1 MVRTKN
7 IIQYWPAL
15 LVLIVSLAYAI
26 WRLSSFDGDPVGLA
40 QIGTRFQDGDP
51 SGSEGYDGQFAY
63 YIAQNPNPAGV
74 RSQLDV
80 PAYRYQRIL
89 YPLLARAL
97 ALKNPSWIPW
107 ALLLI
112 NLGSQ
117 FVGTLLFTRHLIA
130 ENVPTRYALIYGL
143 WVGLI
148 VGVGADLFEP
158 LAFAL
163 IAAAWLARS
172 QGRWRMSY
180 LFLLFALLTKEIAV
194 VFWLAALFADLL
206 KSPRNNQWKYGL
218 LTGLVF
224 FVWQLWL
231 WIEFGEPGL
240 ASGGAMATGFEIFP
254 YFGLL
259 RIVEVSLAAF
269 ILFTIVFGPTIVL
282 PSILGFFTAMR
293 RLMQKESN
301 IHIWAL
307 LFNSLLITFLPHST
321 FREPLGLLRVAT
333 GMVFSITWYAVHYRA
348 WRPLNYA
355 MFWIAFLALIVR

>member
-1 MVRTKN
+1 MGRTKN
-7 IIQYWPAL
+7 IILYWPAL
-15 LVLIVSLAYAI
+15 LVLIVSLAYAL
-26 WRLSSFDGDPVGLA
+26 WRLSSFGGDPIGLA

-63 YIAQNPNPAGV
+63 YIAQNPNPRAV
-74 RSQLDV
+74 RAKLDV

-107 ALLLI
+107 TLLLI
-112 NLGSQ
+112 NLVSH
-117 FVGTLLFTRHLIA
+117 FVGTLLFTLYLI
-130 ENVPTRYALIYGL
+130 ENKVPSRYALIYGL
-143 WVGLI
+143 WVGLV
-148 VGVGADLFEP
+148 VGIGSDLFEP

-163 IAAAWLARS
+163 IAAAWVARDHK
-172 QGRWRMSY
+172 RWGMSY
-180 LFLLFALLTKEIAV
+180 LLLLLALLTKEIAIA
-194 VFWLAALFADLL
+194 FWLAALFTDLL
-206 KSPRNNQWKYGL
+206 KVPRGNQWKSAL
-218 LTGLVF
+218 LTGIVF
-224 FVWQLWL
+224 FAWQLWL

-240 ASGGAMATGFEIFP
+240 ASGGAMATAFEVFP

-259 RIVEVSLAAF
+259 RIAQISIAAF
-269 ILFTIVFGPTIVL
+269 ILFSVVFGPTIIL
-282 PSILGFFTAMR
+282 PNILSLIAAVR
-293 RLMQKESN
+293 RLIQKEST

-333 GMVFSITWYAVHYRA
+333 GMVLSIVWYAAHYAA

-355 MFWIAFLALIVR
+355 MFWIAFLALIIR

>member
-1 MVRTKN
+1 MGRTKN
-7 IIQYWPAL
+7 IILYWPAL
-15 LVLIVSLAYAI
+15 LVLIVSFVFAI

-51 SGSEGYDGQFAY
+51 LGSEGYDGQFAY
-63 YIAQNPNPAGV
+63 YIAQNPNPKEV
-74 RSQLDV
+74 RAKLDV

-97 ALKNPSWIPW
+97 ALENPSWIPW
-107 ALLLI
+107 TLLI
-112 NLGSQ
+112 INLVSQ
-117 FVGTLLFTRHLIA
+117 LVGILLFTRHLI
-130 ENVPTRYALIYGL
+130 EKNVPSRYALIYGL

-148 VGVGADLFEP
+148 VGIGADLFEP

-163 IAAAWLARS
+163 IAAAWYARS
-172 QGRWRMSY
+172 HRRWGMSY
-180 LFLLFALLTKEIAV
+180 LLLLLALLTKEIAIA
-194 VFWLAALFADLL
+194 FWLAALFTDLL
-206 KSPRNNQWKYGL
+206 KNPRGNQWKYAL
-218 LTGLVF
+218 LTGFAFLA
-224 FVWQLWL
+224 WQLWL

-240 ASGGAMATGFEIFP
+240 ASGGAMATAFEVFP
-254 YFGLL
+254 YYGFL
-259 RIVEVSLAAF
+259 RISEISVAAF
-269 ILFTIVFGPTIVL
+269 ILFSIVFGPTIII
-282 PSILGFFTAMR
+282 PSILGLIAAIR
-293 RLMQKESN
+293 RLMQKEST

-333 GMVFSITWYAVHYRA
+333 GMIFSIIWYAAHYRA